1 MGSSEGRVVGNA
13 IDTAKTY
20 AAMRDKL
27 IIEDPDILGG
37 TPVIRG
43 TRISVYALLGRL
55 NGGDS
60 VEEILGDY
68 PSLSREA
75 VETAAIYARSHPL
88 VGRPGG
94 RPWSAA
100 A

>member
-1 MGSSEGRVVGNA
+1 MPSRPYF
-13 IDTAKTY
+13 TAPSDPMI
-20 AAMRDKL
+20 A
-27 IIEDPDILGG
+27 EDPEILGG

-43 TRISVYALLGRL
+43 TRVSVYAVLGRL
-55 NGGDS
+55 NGGDA
-60 VEEILGDY
+60 VDDILEDH
-68 PSLSREA
+68 PILSREA
-75 VETAAIYARSHPL
+75 VETAAMYGRSHPF